1 MASYQPRMTPEQLAT
16 YHAGKTYCC
25 PTCGEWKDGRNRPP
39 ETRFRPCEDCISP
52 RDTGED
58 CGEVEIPG
66 DLLARLNAEFDA
78 IAARRAELATIRVSV
93 NVAGYSALK
102 NGGRSIEEPPAGA
115 VPFGECWGLRNAW
128 AKLPENN
135 GGQS

>member
-16 YHAGKTYCC
+16 YHAGETYCC
-25 PTCGEWKDGRNRPP
+25 PTCGEWKDGSNRPP
-39 ETRFRPCEDCISP
+39 ETRFRPCEDCA
-52 RDTGED
+52 RDTSTDCREILAGDD

-102 NGGRSIEEPPAGA
+102 NGGRSIEG
-115 VPFGECWGLRNAW
+115 W
-128 AKLPENN
+128 N
-135 GGQS
+135 GGRNV